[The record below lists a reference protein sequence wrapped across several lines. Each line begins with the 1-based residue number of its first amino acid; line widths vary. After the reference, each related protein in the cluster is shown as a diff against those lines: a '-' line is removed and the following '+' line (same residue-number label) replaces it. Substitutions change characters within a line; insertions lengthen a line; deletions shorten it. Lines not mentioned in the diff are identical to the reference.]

1 MCNVKKL
8 MKNDDFVMGLYEFLK
23 LFIYFFE
30 NVVRL

>member
-8 MKNDDFVMGLYEFLK
+8 MKNDDFVMGLDE
-23 LFIYFFE
+23 LFIYIFE